1 MYLSPEGRMLPCMAL
16 SGIDNQKDIE
26 IPDAIKKPPFKAPAF
41 PIPLAGA
48 ITAKTGFEPEV

>member
-1 MYLSPEGRMLPCMAL
+1 MLPCMAL
-16 SGIDNQKDIE
+16 SGIDIQKDIE